1 MKHRTGTFATKIT
14 KQLNSPMKKTF
25 LMLLVFAFPFVI
37 AAQEDELTPLER
49 LQNEVE
55 ILKDNDLK
63 NSALKITGYMQPQWQ
78 WGGPGAAIK
87 VGKGNTG
94 TGNFSR
100 FGVRRAR
107 LKFEYDEKLLGI
119 ASGVF
124 HFNITDKEGLKSA
137 TVQLK
142 EVYLKVKD
150 PVYMTSSVVAGVF
163 SRPFGHEVIYSTSNI
178 ETPERSR
185 VITTLFP
192 EESDMG
198 AMVSLRPSLGSPLH
212 FLCFEGGLFAGNSIN
227 PETDSRMD
235 FIGHL
240 TATSQNLEF
249 AKLGLG
255 ISYYNGGVYQTN
267 KNVYTMSGDKFTVNS
282 DVANVGAFAPR
293 QYYGIDAQAS
303 FETPLGMTQIRY
315 EAVFGKQPGNL
326 STTASPNRAAL
337 PNPEDTYIRPMYGW
351 YATLVQDIGHVPVS
365 AVVKYDVYDPNT
377 AVSGNQIGA
386 ADSFTSATDIS
397 YSTLA
402 LGAMWRINSKLRF
415 SAFYEIVKNETSGL
429 ITNADAL
436 KNYTADIDDNIF
448 TARLQFRF

>member
-1 MKHRTGTFATKIT
+1 MKHHTDTFATKIT
-14 KQLNSPMKKTF
+14 KQLNSPMMKTF
-25 LMLLVFAFPFVI
+25 LLLLVFAFPFVL

-49 LQNEVE
+49 LQNDVEV
-55 ILKDNDLK
+55 LKENELK

-94 TGNFSR
+94 TDNFSR

-124 HFNITDKEGLKSA
+124 HFNITDKEGLKGA
-137 TVQLK
+137 TVQVK

-212 FLCFEGGLFAGNSIN
+212 FLCLEGGLFAGNAIN
-227 PETDSRMD
+227 PETDDRMD

-255 ISYYNGGVYQTN
+255 VSYYNGGVYQTN
-267 KNVYTMSGDKFTVNS
+267 SNVYNMNGDKFVVNS
-282 DVANVGAFAPR
+282 DVANVGAFASR
-293 QYYGIDAQAS
+293 QYFGVDGQAS
-303 FETPLGMTQIRY
+303 FETPLGMTQFRY
-315 EAVFGKQPGNL
+315 EAVFGSQPGNK

-337 PNPEDTYIRPMYGW
+337 PAPEDTYVRPMLGW
-351 YATLVQDIGHVPVS
+351 YATLIQDIGHIPVS

-377 AVSGNQIGA
+377 AVSGNQIGL
-386 ADSFTSATDIS
+386 DGSSTSATDIR
-397 YSTLA
+397 YATLA
-402 LGAMWRINSKLRF
+402 LGGLWRINSKLKF
-415 SAFYEIVKNETSGL
+415 SAFYEIVKNETSTSL
-429 ITNADAL
+429 TSTDAL
-436 KNYTADIDDNIF
+436 KNFTADIDDNIF

>member
-1 MKHRTGTFATKIT
+1 MKSTF
-14 KQLNSPMKKTF
+14 
-25 LMLLVFAFPFVI
+25 FALIMFI
-37 AAQEDELTPLER
+37 APVAIFAQEDELSPMER
-49 LQNEVE
+49 LQNDVE

-94 TGNFSR
+94 TDNYSR
-100 FGVRRAR
+100 FGIRRAR

-124 HFNITDKEGLKSA
+124 HFNITDKEGLKGA

-142 EVYLKVKD
+142 EAYLKVKE
-150 PVYMTSSVVAGVF
+150 PVNMLSAIVAGVF
-163 SRPFGHEVIYSTSNI
+163 SRPFGHEVIYSTSSI

-185 VITTLFP
+185 IITTLFP

-198 AMVSLRPSLGSPLH
+198 AMVSLRPSLGSPLN
-212 FLCFEGGLFAGNSIN
+212 FLCLEGGLFAGNAIN
-227 PETDSRMD
+227 PETDDRMD

-240 TATSQNLEF
+240 TATSQNLDF

-255 ISYYNGGVYQTN
+255 VSYYNGGIYQTN
-267 KNVYTMSGDKFTVNS
+267 SNVYSMSGDKFVLNS
-282 DVANVGAFAPR
+282 DVANVGAYAPR
-293 QYYGIDAQAS
+293 HYYGVDAQAT
-303 FETPLGMTQIRY
+303 FETPIGMTQFRY
-315 EAVFGKQPGNL
+315 ETVFGSQPGNK

-337 PNPEDTYIRPMYGW
+337 PAAEDTYIRPMYGW
-351 YATLVQDIGHVPVS
+351 YATVIQDIGHIPVS

-377 AVSGNQIGA
+377 AVKGDQIGVA
-386 ADSFTSATDIS
+386 GSNTSSVDVK

-402 LGAMWRINSKLRF
+402 LGGIWRINSKLRF
-415 SAFYEIVKNETSGL
+415 SAFYEMVKNETTSA
-429 ITNADAL
+429 IASTDIL
-436 KNYTADIDDNIF
+436 KNFTTDIADDVV
-448 TARLQFRF
+448 TVRMQFRF